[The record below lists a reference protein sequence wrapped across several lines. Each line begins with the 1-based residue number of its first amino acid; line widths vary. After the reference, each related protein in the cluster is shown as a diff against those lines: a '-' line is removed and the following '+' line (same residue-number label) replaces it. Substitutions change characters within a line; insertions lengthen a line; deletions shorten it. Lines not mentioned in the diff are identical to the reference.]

1 MSEHDRIVK
10 LYAKG
15 APVGVHEGRLVGFPA
30 DRNRTAEWA
39 VGAADGGGFR
49 LTVKGTEDSV
59 TAPGTDRAQA
69 LVRPDSG
76 PASVWRLQRITP
88 DGVTTVTDLA
98 ALGTGTYVIT
108 QNGLALGRGLFE
120 EPTLTPKPVVIR
132 TDDRE
137 PHWTVEVLV

>member
-1 MSEHDRIVK
+1 MSEHDRIVR

-15 APVGVHEGRLVGFPA
+15 APVGVHEGTLVGFPA
-30 DRNRTAEWA
+30 ERHRTAEWA
-39 VGAADGGGFR
+39 VGAADGGFR
-49 LTVKGTEDSV
+49 LTVKGTEDRV
-59 TAPGTDRAQA
+59 TAPGTDRSPA
-69 LVRPDSG
+69 LVRPDDT

-108 QNGLALGRGLFE
+108 QNGLALGRDLFE
-120 EPTLTPKPVVIR
+120 EPTPAPRPVVIR

-137 PHWTVEVLV
+137 PHWTVEVLA

>member
-30 DRNRTAEWA
+30 DRTRTAEWA

-88 DGVTTVTDLA
+88 DGVTTVTDLT

-108 QNGLALGRGLFE
+108 QNGLALGRDLFE
-120 EPTLTPKPVVIR
+120 EPTPTPKPVVIR